1 MSAPAKLRLAGW
13 IRWLHL
19 YLSLVSFA
27 ALLFFSATGLTLNHP
42 SWLGGDAPLLEERE
56 GALPVEWLVPDDL
69 EGGAV
74 RRLEIVERLRSTHAL
89 QGALDAFEIDE
100 EQCILSFQ
108 GPGYAADVIVERASG
123 TYALSISRPTWVA
136 YMNDLH
142 KGRHT
147 GSHWSLLID
156 VSAVLGVLVSATGLL
171 LLFCLKK
178 RRRTGLVVIA
188 LGTAAVVAV
197 AWLLVP

>member
-1 MSAPAKLRLAGW
+1 MSAAAKIRWAAW

-19 YLSLVSFA
+19 YLSLLSFA

-42 SWLGGDAPLLEERE
+42 SWLGGDAPVLEELE
-56 GALPVEWLVPDDL
+56 GSLPLEWLAPEDL
-69 EGGAV
+69 DGGSV
-74 RRLEIVERLRSTHAL
+74 RRLEIVEKLRAEHAL

-123 TYALSISRPTWVA
+123 AYALSVSRPTWVA
-136 YMNDLH
+136 YFNDLH

-147 GSHWSLLID
+147 GSSWSLLID

-178 RRRTGLVVIA
+178 RRRSGTLIVLLGAALCIA
-188 LGTAAVVAV
+188 VAV
-197 AWLLVP
+197 YFVP